1 MMDFLHG
8 AKRPNVTG
16 HKLIANLCR
25 AEVRG
30 GFSAP
35 VVNGRDFRLFAL
47 VLRRLRER
55 VQFHALIERCSRDGA
70 EGSRARRFPR
80 LGVSH
85 RP

>member
-55 VQFHALIERCSRDGA
+55 VQFPPISRELPRDGA
-70 EGSRARRFPR
+70 EVVTKGLRGAVSAASR
-80 LGVSH
+80 
-85 RP
+85 